1 MMKGTVITDTNTVLT
16 RVQRI
21 ARPSMRSMDQLSK
34 QSKKAAKAMDDINTT
49 RMRFEEMMTERT

>member
-1 MMKGTVITDTNTVLT
+1 MQGTVITDTNKVLT

-21 ARPSMRSMDQLSK
+21 ARPSIRSMDQLSK

-49 RMRFEEMMTERT
+49 RMRFEEMLTERT